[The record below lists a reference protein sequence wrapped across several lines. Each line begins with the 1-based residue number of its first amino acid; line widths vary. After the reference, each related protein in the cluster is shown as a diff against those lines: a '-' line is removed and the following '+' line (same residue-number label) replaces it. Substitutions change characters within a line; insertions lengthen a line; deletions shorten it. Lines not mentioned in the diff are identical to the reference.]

1 MTPRDGCLGIG
12 AASEESLPVG
22 GDLDAPPD
30 ATNEAGEA
38 HKAVAAGFAKSERD
52 NIDDDQLTTLREIT
66 AAWLAADDK
75 KISEAIKDRLLIE
88 VQHGD

>member
-1 MTPRDGCLGIG
+1 MTPRDGRLGIG

-38 HKAVAAGFAKSERD
+38 HKAVAAGFATRPSGKSSAPR
-52 NIDDDQLTTLREIT
+52 IPPQ
-66 AAWLAADDK
+66 
-75 KISEAIKDRLLIE
+75 
-88 VQHGD
+88 

>member
-1 MTPRDGCLGIG
+1 MTPRDGRLGIG
-12 AASEESLPVG
+12 AASEDSLPGYVG

-52 NIDDDQLTTLREIT
+52 NIDDDHTTTRFVRCNLP
-66 AAWLAADDK
+66 
-75 KISEAIKDRLLIE
+75 ISGFRGCMRHNLK
-88 VQHGD
+88 